1 MPISTKRTPKQIKPT
16 LMPNELRQIYVALLC
31 EVAVDPQIAMKIRS
45 PHGLQDH
52 GEHLHAR
59 PGRDALESDGEYG
72 EMFGVR
78 EKGQKCGNSGQVLG
92 FLLFGMLRSE

>member
-1 MPISTKRTPKQIKPT
+1 MPISTKHTPKQIKPT

-72 EMFGVR
+72 RDVWSKGEGAEVR
-78 EKGQKCGNSGQVLG
+78 KFRAGARFSSFWDVA
-92 FLLFGMLRSE
+92 